1 MADVAHCPAITSWR
15 ILKGKHREDAGLQS
29 GVEKPLQDSASHG
42 RLMRFALMAAVALGI
57 GFAAWKINLSNNTP
71 ARDIQTG
78 RYDAAL
84 GKLLPKAEAGDPW
97 SQNQVGNLYMLGLG
111 TEVNM
116 EEALK
121 WYMRAALNNWADA
134 QINVSLMYRYG
145 RGVPS
150 DLVRSWAWLRHAR
163 SNGKEI
169 AEIYMSWM
177 AGSLTLTPSQMQV
190 AKERYFELESLRPEG
205 FK

>member
-1 MADVAHCPAITSWR
+1 VV
-15 ILKGKHREDAGLQS
+15 AGLQRGHARAHLEHDARAFMAENRGEQPF
-29 GVEKPLQDSASHG
+29 GVGARQRVNSSVWQMP
-42 RLMRFALMAAVALGI
+42 VALI
-57 GFAAWKINLSNNTP
+57 STSTSP
-71 ARDIQTG
+71 
-78 RYDAAL
+78 
-84 GKLLPKAEAGDPW
+84 DPW